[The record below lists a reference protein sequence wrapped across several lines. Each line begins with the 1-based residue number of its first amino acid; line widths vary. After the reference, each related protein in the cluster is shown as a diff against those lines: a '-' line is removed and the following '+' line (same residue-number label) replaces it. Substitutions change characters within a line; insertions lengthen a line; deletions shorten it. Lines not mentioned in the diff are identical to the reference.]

1 MALTVVCLVLCAQL
15 SLAQPDRIYGP
26 LDPPPLGIASS
37 FTGGNPNDGD
47 IGKPQGELCTFK
59 YCNLA
64 ATTTGGYLAEG
75 WGVYLVPEPNHAPV
89 LVNPVADQQTD
100 EDALFEFTI
109 PGNTFTDEDP
119 GDVLTWMATL
129 SDDSSLPAWLTFDPE
144 TLLFSGTP
152 ENGDVGTIEIKVTVT
167 DRGEASASD
176 LFLLTVNNTND
187 PPILFMEIADVN
199 AEAKVSFSYIFPEGT
214 FVDDDPGDNITYS
227 AEALTFGG
235 GLPTWLSFDGLM
247 RKFTGTPAPE
257 DVGTYNIVVTA
268 TDNSLSTTTDT
279 FDIVVSP
286 HSGIIDEA
294 GGLNLRIYPNPSE
307 GVFHVDMQLSE
318 MQDIELRVLTLTG
331 QLIWHQKHAGQVGEM
346 RYTVDVKGKGFYNLE
361 IIAKTRKYI
370 RTIVIY

>member
-1 MALTVVCLVLCAQL
+1 
-15 SLAQPDRIYGP
+15 
-26 LDPPPLGIASS
+26 
-37 FTGGNPNDGD
+37 
-47 IGKPQGELCTFK
+47 
-59 YCNLA
+59 
-64 ATTTGGYLAEG
+64 
-75 WGVYLVPEPNHAPV
+75 
-89 LVNPVADQQTD
+89 
-100 EDALFEFTI
+100 
-109 PGNTFTDEDP
+109 
-119 GDVLTWMATL
+119 VLTWMATL

-144 TLLFSGTP
+144 TLLLSGTP

-167 DRGEASASD
+167 DMGEASASD

-187 PPILFMEIADVN
+187 PPILIMQIADVN
-199 AEAKVSFSYIFPEGT
+199 AEAKVAFSYIFPEGT
-214 FVDDDPGDNITYS
+214 FVDDDPGDQITYS
-227 AEALTFGG
+227 AEALLFGG
-235 GLPTWLSFDGLM
+235 GLPTWLSFDGSM
-247 RKFTGTPAPE
+247 RKFTGTPASG

-268 TDNSLSTTTDT
+268 TDNSMITTTDT

-294 GGLNLRIYPNPSE
+294 GGLNLKIYPNPSE

-331 QLIWHQKHAGQVGEM
+331 QLIWNEKHAGQVGEM